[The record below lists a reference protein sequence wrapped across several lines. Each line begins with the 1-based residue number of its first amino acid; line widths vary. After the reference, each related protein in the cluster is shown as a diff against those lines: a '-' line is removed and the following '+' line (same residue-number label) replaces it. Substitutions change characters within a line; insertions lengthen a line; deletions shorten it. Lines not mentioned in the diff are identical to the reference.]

1 MINTDYVKLYEALL
15 LIQKICKDSTTCYS
29 CPLADGHT
37 HKCRITGRRSFEE
50 GFSENR
56 PSAWKLICEIQMF
69 RSE

>member
-15 LIQKICKDSTTCYS
+15 LIQKICKDSTCYS
-29 CPLADGHT
+29 CPLADGRT
-37 HKCRITGRRSFEE
+37 HRCRITGGQSLEE
-50 GFSENR
+50 GFSETQ